1 MATPVIMP
9 KFGMAQEEGTI
20 IRWLK
25 QAGERV
31 EKGETIL
38 EVQTDKIDME
48 VEAPASGVL
57 TDVRYGVDA
66 TVPVTTVIAM
76 IADSAEASPPVTA
89 LVAPAGNESPIAP
102 AEVRISPVAQ
112 RMAAAAGVDLT
123 QVVGS
128 GPSGRIT
135 KSDVASALAEAKEV
149 EFLQG
154 ARLLRAT
161 PAARRL
167 AREHN
172 MDLALISGSGPQ
184 GRIQAVDVEQGARNK
199 EQQAASAS
207 TDVQPAV
214 QGATPTGEPLRGK
227 RRTIASRLSQSWRDA
242 PHIFFTTSIDLSR
255 VDALT
260 ADLASE
266 VEAGGG
272 RLTLTVWIARAVA
285 TALQRHPR
293 LNAWLQPDDDQ
304 LLYTQHSDVHLGI
317 AVAVND
323 GLLAP
328 VVQHADGLGLTAL
341 AARINDLSARAR
353 AGALTP
359 DEVRGGTFTI
369 SNLGMYP
376 VDHFTAI
383 INPPEVAILAVGR
396 AQMQPVWNGVAFEP
410 QRRLQATLS
419 ADHRA
424 VDGATAAAFLAEFK
438 RLLEEPARLLL

>member
-207 TDVQPAV
+207 TEVQPAV

-242 PHIFFTTSIDLSR
+242 PHIFLR
-255 VDALT
+255 PPLT
-260 ADLASE
+260 C
-266 VEAGGG
+266 
-272 RLTLTVWIARAVA
+272 RAWM
-285 TALQRHPR
+285 H
-293 LNAWLQPDDDQ
+293 
-304 LLYTQHSDVHLGI
+304 
-317 AVAVND
+317 
-323 GLLAP
+323 
-328 VVQHADGLGLTAL
+328 
-341 AARINDLSARAR
+341 
-353 AGALTP
+353 
-359 DEVRGGTFTI
+359 
-369 SNLGMYP
+369 
-376 VDHFTAI
+376 
-383 INPPEVAILAVGR
+383 
-396 AQMQPVWNGVAFEP
+396 
-410 QRRLQATLS
+410 
-419 ADHRA
+419 
-424 VDGATAAAFLAEFK
+424 
-438 RLLEEPARLLL
+438 